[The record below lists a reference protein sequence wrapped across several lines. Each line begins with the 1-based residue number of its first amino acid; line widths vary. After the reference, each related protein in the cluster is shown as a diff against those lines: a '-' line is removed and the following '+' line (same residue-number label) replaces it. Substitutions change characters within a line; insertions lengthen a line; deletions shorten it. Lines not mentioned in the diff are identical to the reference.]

1 MSDKFRVGVVGVG
14 SMGYHHARVYN
25 ELPGVELVGVCDVDD
40 QRAREVAQEFDTRA
54 LPRHR
59 LLETVSGASIA
70 VPTRHHTDI
79 AGEAVEAGT
88 HVLVE
93 KPLVIDPAAGR
104 RFLRSAEAAGVVVQ
118 VGHVERYNPAI
129 GALRDVLADA
139 DPLAVSA
146 RRQGPPVDRDSADSI
161 VFDLMIHDI
170 DIVLSMAD
178 TPVTDVTAMRVP
190 GRSHA
195 VAQLSFAEGLV
206 ATLTASR
213 ITQERIREL
222 SITAENC
229 QIDVD
234 YMDQSVQIHRH
245 SLPEYITTDGDVR
258 FRHESVIERPTIE
271 SGEPLKNELSSFVD
285 SIVEGTEPRTTGRD
299 GLRAVEVA
307 TQIEAALD
315 PAREPVPEVGNT

>member
-1 MSDKFRVGVVGVG
+1 MV
-14 SMGYHHARVYN
+14 
-25 ELPGVELVGVCDVDD
+25 
-40 QRAREVAQEFDTRA
+40 
-54 LPRHR
+54 
-59 LLETVSGASIA
+59 
-70 VPTRHHTDI
+70 
-79 AGEAVEAGT
+79 
-88 HVLVE
+88 
-93 KPLVIDPAAGR
+93 
-104 RFLRSAEAAGVVVQ
+104 
-118 VGHVERYNPAI
+118 
-129 GALRDVLADA
+129 
-139 DPLAVSA
+139 
-146 RRQGPPVDRDSADSI
+146 
-161 VFDLMIHDI
+161 HDI
-170 DIVLSMAD
+170 DIVLSMTD
-178 TPVTDVTAMRVP
+178 TPVTDV
-190 GRSHA
+190 
-195 VAQLSFAEGLV
+195 
-206 ATLTASR
+206 TASR

-222 SITAENC
+222 SITDENC